1 MELLFAWRYFKAR
14 KSTNAINIIAWVS
27 MVAIIVITAA
37 FIVLL
42 SVFNGFEGLVK
53 SLYSSFYADM
63 RVVPA
68 EGKKMVITPEQLV
81 RMKKVDGIKGYSL
94 LMEEKALLQN
104 GEVQAIV
111 YLKGV
116 DENYL
121 KVSGVGAKLI
131 RGTFDLGSRESPSIV
146 LGSGVEN
153 ALGLYSEQNMYP
165 ITAYLFKPGVNIN
178 VIDPLQAF
186 SADNLNTTGTFFI
199 QQDIDNKYAITSLSF
214 MKDMLGMEPDEY
226 GSVEINLV
234 NQDEQ
239 AKVRRQLQ
247 QIFGNN
253 VIIETRYEQN
263 KSLYSVM
270 NLEKYAIYGILT
282 LMLVVAA
289 FTMIGALSMLVLE
302 KREDIQVLKSLGASR
317 NLIYRIF
324 LSEGMLLG
332 LIGAFTGTVLALLI
346 CWAQEKYHLVP
357 IQGGTFLISYY
368 PVDVRI
374 KDVLLVLAT
383 VISIAVAASWL
394 PARKAA
400 ATVVARV
407 GKEE

>member
-1 MELLFAWRYFKAR
+1 MVYLFAWRYFKAR

-53 SLYSSFYADM
+53 SLYSSFYSDI
-63 RVVPA
+63 RVVPV
-68 EGKKMVITPEQLV
+68 EGKRMSVTPMQLSRMRVIP
-81 RMKKVDGIKGYSL
+81 GIADYS
-94 LMEEKALLQN
+94 MTIEEKSLLQN

-116 DENYL
+116 DNNYL
-121 KVSGVGAKLI
+121 KVSGVSDKII
-131 RGTFDLGSRESPSIV
+131 RGSFSVGTPEEPAIV

-153 ALGLYSEQNMYP
+153 ALHVYADQNIYP

-186 SADNLNTTGTFFI
+186 SADNLNTSGTFYI

-214 MKDMLGMEPDEY
+214 MQEMLGLKPDEF
-226 GSVEINLV
+226 GSIEIRLNGLESESEV
-234 NQDEQ
+234 KT
-239 AKVRRQLQ
+239 ALQ
-247 QIFGNN
+247 KIFGPTMA
-253 VIIETRYEQN
+253 VETRYEQN

-282 LMLVVAA
+282 LMLIVAA

-302 KREDIQVLKSLGASR
+302 KTEDIQVLKSLGADR
-317 NLIYRIF
+317 RLIYRIF

-332 LIGAFTGTVLALLI
+332 IIGAVSGTLIALLI
-346 CWAQEKYHLVP
+346 CWAQVKFQLVP
-357 IQGGTFLISYY
+357 IAGGTFLISYY
-368 PVDVRI
+368 PVEVRARDI
-374 KDVLLVLAT
+374 LIVLFTVLA
-383 VISIAVAASWL
+383 IALAASWL

-400 ATVVARV
+400 ATAISKV
-407 GKEE
+407 